1 MTARTPHPA
10 LRLLAHGVVF
20 AVAATMV
27 LPFAWMLLTSVKAA
41 DEAMTGG
48 VSILPRSWRFDN
60 YAEAVRSASLDRYY
74 VNSIVVAVLTTVLA
88 GFYNAAAGYAFAK
101 LRFTGRTLLFRLTL
115 ATMMLPVQ
123 VSFLFAYQIAARL
136 GFIDNVQALVIPF
149 LASGFGIYYMRQA
162 VAEVPDSL
170 LEAGRLDGMGELDL
184 FWTLVRPSVWPAA
197 AALGIFSFVNSWNN
211 FFWALVVID
220 TDANKTLPLAVAEL
234 ASGQYVQSWPV
245 RMAAATIITLPLLI
259 VFVIF
264 QRAFVRGIALTG
276 LKE

>member
-1 MTARTPHPA
+1 MTARVPHPA
-10 LRLLAHGVVF
+10 IRLLAHAAVF

-27 LPFAWMLLTSVKAA
+27 LPFAWMVLTSVKAA
-41 DEAMTGG
+41 DEAMSGG
-48 VSILPRSWRFDN
+48 LTILPRAWRFEN
-60 YAEAVRSASLDRYY
+60 YAEAVRSADLDRYY
-74 VNSIVVAVLTTVLA
+74 VNSIVVALLTTVLA

-101 LRFTGRTLLFRLTL
+101 LRFPGRGLLFKLTL

-162 VAEVPDSL
+162 IAEVPDSL

-184 FWTLVRPSVWPAA
+184 FWTLVRPSIWPAA

-234 ASGQYVQSWPV
+234 AGGQYVQSWPV
-245 RMAAATIITLPLLI
+245 RMAAATIITLPLLV

-276 LKE
+276 MKE